1 MEHISIATAKSHL
14 SELVSR
20 SAHGHERFVITRRE
34 RPVAALVSLEDL
46 AIIEQHKA
54 RLGLA
59 SLTGK
64 WKGFEEIEEA
74 LHDIDALRQQGGSG
88 REVSL

>member
-1 MEHISIATAKSHL
+1 MEHISLAAAKSHL

-20 SAHGHERFVITRRE
+20 SVHGHERFVITRHD

-54 RLGLA
+54 REGLA
-59 SLTGK
+59 SLAGT
-64 WKGFEEIEEA
+64 WRGFEEIEET
-74 LHDIDALRQQGGSG
+74 LSDIEALRRQGGGG
-88 REVSL
+88 REISL